1 MKNNINKNIAVNAS
15 APGKR
20 TLSLAERLAFID
32 YVVQNTIKHGME
44 YRDLFIDIV
53 ISNYYYEYKNS
64 SKNEISFEEIYT
76 DIVEIKKEH
85 TDFYKNELMDLIKII
100 DKKLNYYYEMEI
112 HKNPANE
119 AFAKLVDKLTAFIS
133 TMDTNFK
140 DFNMADFQKILSQL
154 TDENKNG
161 DKVVQ

>member
-1 MKNNINKNIAVNAS
+1 MKNNINKNIAVNTS
-15 APGKR
+15 TPGKR
-20 TLSLAERLAFID
+20 TLSFAERLAFIN
-32 YVVQNTIKHGME
+32 YVVKNTIKHGME

-64 SKNEISFEEIYT
+64 SKNENSFEEIYT

-100 DKKLNYYYEMEI
+100 DKKLNYHYEMEI
-112 HKNPANE
+112 HRNPANE
-119 AFAKLVDKLTAFIS
+119 AFAKLIDKLTAFIN

-154 TDENKNG
+154 TDESKNG
-161 DKVVQ
+161 DKGVQ

>member
-1 MKNNINKNIAVNAS
+1 MKNNINKNIAVNTS
-15 APGKR
+15 TPGKR
-20 TLSLAERLAFID
+20 TLSFAERLAFIN
-32 YVVQNTIKHGME
+32 YVVKNTIKNGME

-64 SKNEISFEEIYT
+64 SKNENSFEEIYT

-100 DKKLNYYYEMEI
+100 DKKLNYHYEMEI
-112 HKNPANE
+112 HRNPANE
-119 AFAKLVDKLTAFIS
+119 AFAKLIDKLTAFIS

-154 TDENKNG
+154 TDESKNG
-161 DKVVQ
+161 DEGVQ